1 VFFII
6 LYIKMM
12 PVGMEPSAM
21 IDVNRMSSVQLGVN
35 RTAYVSASNAYKH
48 FRPLKTEF
56 YAPSNDKKYVFGNDP
71 LSYIRTSIPA
81 NEAPDLKAARPAA
94 VNEKAIRKSSVV
106 FGNDKVDYT
115 TSCPLAKSYRST
127 DILLSRTRKQFADK
141 ARQEGKNEDIQHSV
155 GRKPATDLR
164 VTNYVLGNYNDEDAW
179 VSQAKKDF
187 VHHKETH
194 RRKPTPL
201 SCKSN
206 WFSGS
211 DEVNYNSCAKS
222 SYKYMKAIQKNTKP
236 LR

>member
-1 VFFII
+1 M
-6 LYIKMM
+6 K
-12 PVGMEPSAM
+12 PVNTKPSAM

-35 RTAYVSASNAYKH
+35 RTAYVSASNAYKQ
-48 FRPLKTEF
+48 FRPLTTEF
-56 YAPSNDKKYVFGNDP
+56 FAPSNDKKYVFGNDP

-81 NEAPDLKAARPAA
+81 NKAPDLKAARPAA
-94 VNEKAIRKSSVV
+94 VNEKEIRKSSVV
-106 FGNDKVDYT
+106 FGNDKMDYT

-141 ARQEGKNEDIQHSV
+141 ARQEGKNEIVHLTV
-155 GRKPATDLR
+155 KKPTTDLR
-164 VTNYVLGNYNDEDAW
+164 VTNYVLGNYKDEDAW

-187 VHHKETH
+187 VHHKDAH
-194 RRKPTPL
+194 RRKPVPL

-211 DEVNYNSCAKS
+211 DEVNYDSCAKS
-222 SYKYMKAIQKNTKP
+222 SYKHMRAIQPNTKP

>member
-1 VFFII
+1 M
-6 LYIKMM
+6 K
-12 PVGMEPSAM
+12 PVKATPSAM

-48 FRPLKTEF
+48 FRPLTTEF
-56 YAPSNDKKYVFGNDP
+56 YAPSTDKKYVFGNDS

-81 NEAPDLKAARPAA
+81 NQAPDLEAARPAA
-94 VNEKAIRKSSVV
+94 VNEKEIRKSSVV
-106 FGNDKVDYT
+106 FGNDKMDYT

-127 DILLSRTRKQFADK
+127 DMLLSRTRKQFADK
-141 ARQEGKNEDIQHSV
+141 GRQEGKHEVIHSPMNN
-155 GRKPATDLR
+155 RKPATDLR

-187 VHHKETH
+187 VHHEEA
-194 RRKPTPL
+194 RRREPTPL

-211 DEVNYNSCAKS
+211 CKVNYNSCAKS
-222 SYKYMKAIQKNTKP
+222 SYKHMKAIQKNTKP